1 MEALNIFVLSPS
13 FYELLNT
20 WHWVIL
26 TLLPVACWF
35 YEKETVFP
43 YRSLAIILIFGDVI
57 AMSFEH
63 VLHSEKF
70 YWHVTDLD
78 GVDECFIVAWLTSLT
93 LIINR
98 MRYIAC
104 VASLLPLLLTMHI
117 VNAGLL
123 SIEEAVYATLLGMFI
138 GGTLLYL
145 SSFIHRFI
153 YGIEQ
158 LLLHHGSVFY
168 PFSLLVLFDINQNL
182 MFFTATFH
190 FIFGYGT

>member
-1 MEALNIFVLSPS
+1 MSLLNTS
-13 FYELLNT
+13 FYEFLNT

-35 YEKETVFP
+35 YEKEASFP

-57 AMSFEH
+57 AMTSEH
-63 VLHSEKF
+63 VLHSTKF

-78 GVDECFIVAWLTSLT
+78 GVDECFIVAWLATLT

-104 VASLLPLLLTMHI
+104 VASLFPLLLTIYI
-117 VNAGLL
+117 VNTGLL
-123 SIEEAVYATLLGMFI
+123 SLEEAVYAMLLGIFI
-138 GGTLLYL
+138 GSILLYL
-145 SSFIHRFI
+145 ASFMERFI

-182 MFFTATFH
+182 IFFTATFH
-190 FIFGYGT
+190 FIFGYGTT